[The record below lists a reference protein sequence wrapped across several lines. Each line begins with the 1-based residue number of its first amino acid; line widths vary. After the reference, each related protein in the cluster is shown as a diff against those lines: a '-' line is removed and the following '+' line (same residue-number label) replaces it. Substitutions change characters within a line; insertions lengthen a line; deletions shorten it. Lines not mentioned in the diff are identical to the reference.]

1 MNSPNS
7 HDPLPGALAAW
18 QIAPRRNPRFRAEVR
33 ARIDATR
40 RPSAWSAYLRTH
52 GALVAAALVGAVA
65 LGGWR
70 GHEQAR
76 ERGAQARAALVAD
89 YVHGLDARWM
99 RAP

>member
-1 MNSPNS
+1 M
-7 HDPLPGALAAW
+7 
-18 QIAPRRNPRFRAEVR
+18 RAI
-33 ARIDATR
+33 IDATQ
-40 RPSAWSAYLRTH
+40 RPPAWSVYWRTH
-52 GALVAAALVGAVA
+52 GALVVAALVCAVA